1 MDITH
6 VQEYFREQIAT
17 GFYEITGRFG
27 QKMFIEVDSRPFCI
41 YIGTR
46 PEYTT
51 QTGNIF
57 DNYINLGAFTEQQ
70 KFDIYE
76 REN

>member
-6 VQEYFREQIAT
+6 VQEYFREQIAAGT
-17 GFYEITGRFG
+17 YEIMGRFG
-27 QKMFIEVDSRPFCI
+27 NKIFLEVENSPFCI
-41 YIGTR
+41 YVGTR

-51 QTGNIF
+51 QTGNIC
-57 DNYINLGAFTEQQ
+57 DNYINLGTFTEQQ
-70 KFDIYE
+70 KNDIYD